1 LDGVPRKERSLPR
14 ASALHGR
21 VVQDG
26 ARPPV
31 EAALAA
37 TLPLS
42 GLCYGLVM
50 LRRASLAG
58 AIGLA
63 AAAAGT
69 AALHAST
76 LAFSWPWPVA
86 QDRDAAALAADFC
99 GALGLCAP
107 RPVAQPSLLIHNG
120 PRDSAK
126 IALTF
131 DMGGRVS
138 SAMDIVNLLI
148 ERDVPATIF
157 ITGAMIENR
166 KTDVGREVLALVEEH
181 AAMLEIG
188 NHSYSHVDFTTLSA
202 DEMRAQLERTDAAV
216 SARSKLALKP
226 LFRPPFGAV
235 NASVLETVGASRYR
249 HTILWDV
256 GTADWQPESAG
267 GPTMAQ
273 IVDRVLGTASGG
285 SIVLMHLAGY
295 NTAAALPSIID
306 GLRARGFELVTVSEL
321 LGSS

>member
-1 LDGVPRKERSLPR
+1 MPAPRRLLRSDVAAHSEDLLARFDFVATPSVCGV
-14 ASALHGR
+14 
-21 VVQDG
+21 
-26 ARPPV
+26 
-31 EAALAA
+31 
-37 TLPLS
+37 
-42 GLCYGLVM
+42 CYGLVM
-50 LRRASLAG
+50 LRRVSLAG
-58 AIGLA
+58 AIGLV
-63 AAAAGT
+63 AAAAG
-69 AALHAST
+69 AGALLAST
-76 LAFSWPWPVA
+76 TVFRGARPVMS
-86 QDRDAAALAADFC
+86 QRDAAGLAADFC
-99 GALGLCAP
+99 GALGLCAEG
-107 RPVAQPSLLIHNG
+107 PVAQPSLLIRNG

-138 SAMDIVNLLI
+138 SALDIVHLLI
-148 ERDVPATIF
+148 DRGVPATIF

-166 KTDVGREVLALVEEH
+166 RTDVGRQVLALVEAH
-181 AAMLEIG
+181 ASLFEIG

-202 DEMRAQLERTDAAV
+202 DDMRAELERTDAAV

-235 NASVLETVGASRYR
+235 NAAVLETVGASRYR
-249 HTILWDV
+249 HTVLWDV
-256 GTADWQPESAG
+256 GTTDWQPESAG
-267 GPTMAQ
+267 GPTAAE

-306 GLRARGFELVTVSEL
+306 GLRFRGIELVTVSEL